1 MKHVINTVSEN
12 EWLKEYKDRAD
23 MESFIKACKCDGV
36 EVIRG
41 GEDNTGIY
49 CPENVVGVH
58 LYFYPNWL
66 DFWNMDLESL
76 ERHFG
81 SRDIWESYYRATN
94 REEFLKPYQ
103 EDMDYAEAM
112 GAEYAVFHIND
123 VSNEEILNYEWEHT
137 NKQVITAAAEIINAL
152 TKGKNYHFKLL
163 LENLFTPGMTLLD
176 SKETELMLSLVEYE
190 NKGIVMDTG
199 HLMCAPQNI
208 TEEEQGIDF
217 VLQTVKNHGELAH
230 YIKAL
235 HLHKSTTGDF
245 VANLKKQT
253 IIPEKD
259 FYDRWTQ
266 SYNVILQID
275 RHQSLTSPRA
285 AEILELVQPEFV
297 CHEISAKNRTEKFE
311 KMLIQMKAIGKI

>member
-1 MKHVINTVSEN
+1 
-12 EWLKEYKDRAD
+12 

-176 SKETELMLSLVEYE
+176 PKETELMLSLVEYK
-190 NKGIVMDTG
+190 NKGIAMDTG

-275 RHQSLTSPRA
+275 RHQPLTSPRA

>member
-217 VLQTVKNHGELAH
+217 VLQTVKNPGELAH

-275 RHQSLTSPRA
+275 RHQPLTSPRA

>member
-49 CPENVVGVH
+49 CSENVVGVH

-81 SRDIWESYYRATN
+81 SRDIWESYYSATN

-176 SKETELMLSLVEYE
+176 PKETELMLSLVEYE

-245 VANLKKQT
+245 VANLKKKT

-266 SYNVILQID
+266 SYNVILKID
-275 RHQSLTSPRA
+275 RHQPLTSPRA

-297 CHEISAKNRTEKFE
+297 CHEISAKNRTEKLE
-311 KMLIQMKAIGKI
+311 KVLIQMKAIGKI

>member
-23 MESFIKACKCDGV
+23 MKSFIKACKCDGV

-176 SKETELMLSLVEYE
+176 PKETELMLSLVEYE

-217 VLQTVKNHGELAH
+217 VLQTVKNHEELAH

-275 RHQSLTSPRA
+275 CHQPLTSPRA

-297 CHEISAKNRTEKFE
+297 CHEISAKNRTEKLE
-311 KMLIQMKAIGKI
+311 KVLIQMKAIGKI

>member
-12 EWLKEYKDRAD
+12 YWLKEYKDRAD
-23 MESFIKACKCDGV
+23 MDSFINECKCDGV

-41 GEDNTGIY
+41 GDDDTDIY

-66 DFWNMDLESL
+66 DFWNNDVESL

-81 SRDIWESYYRATN
+81 SREIWENYYRATN

-103 EDMDYAEAM
+103 ADMDYAEAM
-112 GAEYAVFHIND
+112 GVEYAVFHIND

-137 NKQVITAAAEIINAL
+137 NKQVITAAAEIINEL
-152 TKGKNYHFKLL
+152 TRGRNYHFRLL
-163 LENLFTPGMTLLD
+163 LENLFTPGMMLLNP
-176 SKETELMLSLVEYE
+176 SETELMLSLVDYE

-208 TEEEQGIDF
+208 TNEEQGIDF
-217 VLQTVKNHGELAH
+217 VLNTVKKHGELAH

-235 HLHKSTTGDF
+235 HMHKSTTGDY
-245 VANLKKQT
+245 VAELKKQT

-259 FYDRWTQ
+259 FYDRWAQ
-266 SYNVILQID
+266 AYNVILNID
-275 RHQSLTSPRA
+275 RHQPFTNPRA
-285 AEILELVQPEFV
+285 QEIIDLVQPEFV
-297 CHEISAKNRTEKFE
+297 CHELSAKTRAEKLE
-311 KMLIQMKAIGKI
+311 KVLIQMKTLGII

>member
-49 CPENVVGVH
+49 CPKNVVGVH

-176 SKETELMLSLVEYE
+176 PKETELMLSLVEYE

-217 VLQTVKNHGELAH
+217 VLQTVKNHGELAR

-245 VANLKKQT
+245 VANLKKKT

-275 RHQSLTSPRA
+275 RHQPLTSPRA

-297 CHEISAKNRTEKFE
+297 CHEISAKNRTEKLE
-311 KMLIQMKAIGKI
+311 KVLIQMKAIGKI

>member
-58 LYFYPNWL
+58 LYFYPHWL

-176 SKETELMLSLVEYE
+176 PKETELMLSLVEYE

-259 FYDRWTQ
+259 FYDRWTH

-275 RHQSLTSPRA
+275 CHQPLTSPRA

-311 KMLIQMKAIGKI
+311 KVLIQMKAIGKI

>member
-275 RHQSLTSPRA
+275 RHQPLTSPRA